1 METFY
6 ILVIVLVTQMHTFNQ
21 NSSNYILEIDVFYV
35 NYFSIKLV

>member
-6 ILVIVLVTQMHTFNQ
+6 ILVTVSVTQMHIVNQ
-21 NSSNYILEIDVFYV
+21 SSSNCILEMDVFYI